1 MASEK
6 KTNSAKSAREA
17 AAAARAQAQAVE
29 RARERKVRLIG
40 AVVVLAVLGG
50 MLSAVIISGKNN
62 GPATSAT
69 AALPTGVTKDT
80 YGVKVGSA
88 WTAANADSI
97 PTLQLWEDFQCP
109 ACGDFE
115 KSTGTALGALI
126 DAGKVRVEYRP
137 TIFIDG
143 KVKQENLQAG
153 NPNSSLLATM
163 ALGCA
168 VDAGKAKEFHG
179 EVFARQPAV
188 EGEGYSLATLNEAAV
203 AAGIKD
209 AALTTFTS
217 CLTDKKY
224 EAWVNN
230 SYDLF
235 SKEGVSSTPT
245 GILNGK
251 ELTSDVLFDPVA
263 LSKAIEDAAKTQ

>member
-6 KTNSAKSAREA
+6 KSNSAKSAREA
-17 AAAARAQAQAVE
+17 AAAARAQAQAAE

-40 AVVVLAVLGG
+40 GVVVLAVLGA
-50 MLSAVIISGKNN
+50 MFSVVVISGKNN
-62 GPATSAT
+62 GPKTSAT
-69 AALPTGVTKDT
+69 AALPAGVTKDT

-97 PTLQLWEDFQCP
+97 PKLQIWEDFQCP
-109 ACGDFE
+109 ACGQFE
-115 KSTGTALGALI
+115 KASGTALAALI
-126 DAGKVRVEYRP
+126 EAGKVRVEYRP
-137 TIFIDG
+137 TIFLDENL
-143 KVKQENLQAG
+143 KQENLQAG
-153 NPNSSLLATM
+153 NPNSSLLSTM

-168 VDAGKAKEFHG
+168 VDAGKAAEFHNQ
-179 EVFARQPAV
+179 VFAAQPAV
-188 EGEGYSLATLNEAAV
+188 EGEGFTLETLNKFAEAS
-203 AAGIKD
+203 GITGS
-209 AALTTFTS
+209 ALTTFTQ
-217 CLTDKKY
+217 CVTDKKY
-224 EAWVNN
+224 EGWVNN

-251 ELTSDVLFDPVA
+251 ELTNDVLFDPVA